1 MPGPSVPGGFRARRG
16 DRRAQDDN
24 SYRYGAPSTLPGFAA
39 LEMFSGPGRH
49 RRGLYFSDGI
59 PVSDIHER
67 RTGDLLIRIDRDL
80 CVGFGDCIEAAE
92 AAFELDDE
100 GIAAF
105 KEDIDEVDRE
115 TLLAACDECPVDA
128 ISVLDS
134 DGTQLV
140 P

>member
-1 MPGPSVPGGFRARRG
+1 M
-16 DRRAQDDN
+16 
-24 SYRYGAPSTLPGFAA
+24 
-39 LEMFSGPGRH
+39 
-49 RRGLYFSDGI
+49 
-59 PVSDIHER
+59 SDIQER
-67 RTGDLLIRIDRDL
+67 QTGGLLIRIDRDL

-100 GIAAF
+100 GIAVF
-105 KEDIDEVDRE
+105 REGIDEVDRE

-128 ISVLDS
+128 ISVLDA

>member
-1 MPGPSVPGGFRARRG
+1 
-16 DRRAQDDN
+16 
-24 SYRYGAPSTLPGFAA
+24 
-39 LEMFSGPGRH
+39 MFSGPSRQ
-49 RRGLYFSDGI
+49 RAKTYFSDGI
-59 PVSDIHER
+59 PVSDIQER
-67 RTGDLLIRIDRDL
+67 RVGDLLIQIDRDL

-100 GIAAF
+100 GIAVF
-105 KEDIDEVDRE
+105 RDGVDEVDRE

-134 DGTQLV
+134 DGQQLV

>member
-1 MPGPSVPGGFRARRG
+1 M
-16 DRRAQDDN
+16 
-24 SYRYGAPSTLPGFAA
+24 
-39 LEMFSGPGRH
+39 
-49 RRGLYFSDGI
+49 
-59 PVSDIHER
+59 SDIQER
-67 RTGDLLIRIDRDL
+67 HVGDLLIQIDRDL

-100 GIAAF
+100 GIAVCR
-105 KEDIDEVDRE
+105 EGIDKVDRE

-128 ISVLDS
+128 ISVFDS

>member
-1 MPGPSVPGGFRARRG
+1 MSRAG
-16 DRRAQDDN
+16 SEPAVENGRAEDDN
-24 SYRYGAPSTLPGFAA
+24 SYRYGTPSTLPGFAA
-39 LEMFSGPGRH
+39 LEMFSRPSRH
-49 RRGLYFSDGI
+49 RRALYFSDGI
-59 PVSDIHER
+59 PVSDIDER

-100 GIAAF
+100 GIATFRAG
-105 KEDIDEVDRE
+105 IGQVDRE

-128 ISVLDS
+128 ISVLDA

>member
-1 MPGPSVPGGFRARRG
+1 M
-16 DRRAQDDN
+16 
-24 SYRYGAPSTLPGFAA
+24 
-39 LEMFSGPGRH
+39 
-49 RRGLYFSDGI
+49 
-59 PVSDIHER
+59 SDIEER

-100 GIAAF
+100 GIATFRAG
-105 KEDIDEVDRE
+105 IDEVDRE

-128 ISVLDS
+128 ISVLDA